1 MNLKGQKKMIDAY
14 TKEYIR
20 LINSVALTSADRIRI
35 ADNLIKGACERSLF
49 TKKRAAAAGIAVV
62 LAAGF
67 FIPYMMNKTK

>member
-1 MNLKGQKKMIDAY
+1 MIDAY
-14 TKEYIR
+14 TQEYIR

-35 ADNLIKGACERSLF
+35 ADNLIKGAYEKSIF

-67 FIPYMMNKTK
+67 FIPYMINKTK